1 MPTVDVYNMQNQKV
15 SEIELPD
22 DIFAEPRYDRL
33 LHEVVR
39 YQRAK
44 ARQGT
49 HATKNRSAVSGG
61 GKKPYR
67 QKGTGRARQGTV
79 RAPHYRGGG
88 VVFGPTPRSHA
99 FKLPKKV
106 RANALRSA
114 LTRRVSQARLVVL
127 DELTLGEIKTR
138 QMVEVLK
145 RFNLDSAL
153 IVLPDRDA
161 TVELSARNIPHV
173 TVLPTVGLN
182 VYDILRHRSLVLTV
196 PAVQKICERLAR

>member
-1 MPTVDVYNMQNQKV
+1 MPTVEVFNMNREKV

-22 DIFAEPRYDRL
+22 DIFSEPRYDRL

-67 QKGTGRARQGTV
+67 QKGTGRARQGTT

-88 VVFGPTPRSHA
+88 VVFGPHPRSHA

-114 LTRRVSQARLVVL
+114 LSRRVVQSRLFVL
-127 DELTLGEIKTR
+127 DALELPGIKTR
-138 QMVEVLK
+138 QMADLLG
-145 RFNLDSAL
+145 RFGIESAL
-153 IVLPDRDA
+153 FVLPDRNA
-161 TVELSARNIPHV
+161 NVELSARNIPNV
-173 TVLPTVGLN
+173 TVLPSVGLN
-182 VYDILRHRSLVLTV
+182 VYDVLRHRNLVLTV
-196 PAVQKICERLAR
+196 PAVQKIRERLAR

>member
-1 MPTVDVYNMQNQKV
+1 MATAPVYNMLREQV
-15 SEIELPD
+15 SEIDLPD
-22 DIFAEPRYDRL
+22 DVFAEAKYDRL

-67 QKGTGRARQGTV
+67 QKGTGRARQGAT

-88 VVFGPTPRSHA
+88 IVFGPTPRSHA
-99 FKLPKKV
+99 FKLPRKV

-114 LTRRVSQARLVVL
+114 LTRRVSQERCFVL
-127 DELTLGEIKTR
+127 DRLDLPEIKTR
-138 QMVEVLK
+138 RVVELLE
-145 RFNLDSAL
+145 RFGVESAL
-153 IVLPDRDA
+153 VVLPDRDQV
-161 TVELSARNIPHV
+161 VELSSRNIPEV
-173 TVLPTVGLN
+173 KVLPTVGLN
-182 VYDILRHRSLVLTV
+182 VYDILRHRHLILTV
-196 PAVQKICERLAR
+196 PSVQRICERLAR